1 MNFLQIFRPKTV
13 VTTHDGTFHAD
24 DVFAVATLSLW
35 AEKQGRRIKIVRTR
49 DVSLIAKSDIVL
61 DVGMVYDPQTKRFD
75 HHQKEGA
82 GERENKIPYASFG
95 LIWKHYGGEICS
107 SQDVVKKI
115 EQELV
120 MQIDAYDNGVN
131 IAKVTYDGVSEYSV
145 AAMIYSFNTSYIEDF
160 GINNKQFYK
169 ALYFAKEIIK
179 RKIAH
184 AEASV
189 LGFSLTN
196 KLIQEQGEP
205 EILILGEK
213 ISWGR
218 AVSQNKKIKLVI
230 SKVKTK
236 AEWHV
241 EVARDDLNDFN
252 SNRVE
257 FPISWRGL
265 SGVDLQKESGVKDVM
280 FCTNGGW
287 LTVAGSKEGAIEIA
301 KKALEKNL

>member
-1 MNFLQIFRPKTV
+1 MNFLNFFKPKVV

-24 DVFAVATLSLW
+24 DVFACATLSLW
-35 AEKQGRRIKIVRTR
+35 AEKQGKLIKIVRTR
-49 DVSLIAKSDIVL
+49 DASLIAKSDIVL
-61 DVGMVYDPQTKRFD
+61 DVGMVYDPEAKRFD

-82 GERENKIPYASFG
+82 GNRESGIPYASFG
-95 LIWKHYGGEICS
+95 LIWKHYGEDLCS
-107 SQDVVKKI
+107 SLDVAEIVDRD
-115 EQELV
+115 LV
-120 MQIDAYDNGVN
+120 VPVDAHDNGVN
-131 IAKVTYDGVSEYSV
+131 IVKTIQNNVSEYSV

-160 GINNKQFYK
+160 GSNSKQFYE
-169 ALYFAKEIIK
+169 ALHFAKEIIK

-189 LGFSLTN
+189 SGFSLTN

-213 ISWGR
+213 MEWQR

-236 AEWHV
+236 SEWHV
-241 EVARDDLNDFN
+241 EVARDDLADFN
-252 SNRVE
+252 SNRIE
-257 FPISWRGL
+257 FPASWRGL
-265 SGVDLQKESGVKDVM
+265 SGAGLQKETGVKDAM

-301 KKALEKNL
+301 QKALGK